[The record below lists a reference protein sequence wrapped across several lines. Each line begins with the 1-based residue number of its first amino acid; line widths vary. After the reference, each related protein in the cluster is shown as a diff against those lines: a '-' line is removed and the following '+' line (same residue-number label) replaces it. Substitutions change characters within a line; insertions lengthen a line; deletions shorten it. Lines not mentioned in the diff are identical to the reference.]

1 MLAFIL
7 TILFHALLAEAPV
20 DGRLLGHN
28 PGSLTLAIPTLAV
41 IILVLGLALILSTIT
56 KSSGITL
63 AAFIF
68 TVYKCTSLAGLRALG
83 FLHVRL
89 STGTFRPQLGELSPL
104 FVDCSA
110 ELLQPL
116 RVFSVVA
123 LWIITLRA
131 STQWL
136 HAELV
141 STSTSAVLAACPGC
155 VSHEQLISGQAADLK
170 DIRAVLEGARSV
182 AADTEARLVKKEGEL
197 AQVKGFVN
205 GVYIKSEIT
214 LAAFKARVA
223 ALEAQVFAARQDAA
237 AANAK
242 VDELVQLLTAA
253 LKDAKEK
260 DTIIAEQK
268 DELKASSEEREAIKA
283 ELAAANASKT
293 RTEISLATKESLAV
307 MNAKMMELLKAKI
320 KDLERV
326 ASHEK
331 AKADS
336 EQDNANLAKREAAV
350 YKAKTERL
358 EITTERQTREL
369 EQKTQELKSCHEQ
382 LTELKHNTEDAAEAS
397 HWKYMAEA
405 LASDLKTSTTERIDL
420 LAQLNRVKTAYHESH
435 AEVEELQHALN
446 ATKESPS
453 AAQTASG
460 ASLSQPSSPSAAQ
473 TSDRMDEQTASGK
486 ACDTR
491 VRSLFAREHYAQMDA
506 AMEAKERELAAA
518 HKEIAMLKKAL
529 QGKGKTSAPTSAT
542 KKAVTQARTP
552 TRTKSAN
559 VKADKEN
566 VVPRTPPSKSV
577 LSSVSVSPLRRA
589 VATLNMPS
597 SPQPSTSPSTSRI
610 PRSSIP
616 TLTRPPLARLPP

>member
-41 IILVLGLALILSTIT
+41 IILVLGLVLILSTIT
-56 KSSGITL
+56 KFSGITL

-89 STGTFRPQLGELSPL
+89 STGTFRPQLGELNTL
-104 FVDCSA
+104 FVDCST

-116 RVFSVVA
+116 RVFAVVA
-123 LWIITLRA
+123 LWVITLRA

-136 HAELV
+136 HADLV

-182 AADTEARLVKKEGEL
+182 AADTGARLGKKEDEL
-197 AQVKGFVN
+197 AQVKGYLSTVH
-205 GVYIKSEIT
+205 IHSEVT

-223 ALEAQVFAARQDAA
+223 ALEAEVIAARQDAA

-242 VDELVQLLTAA
+242 VNELVQFLTAERN
-253 LKDAKEK
+253 DAKEK
-260 DTIIAEQK
+260 DTMIAEQK

-283 ELAAANASKT
+283 ELAATNASKT
-293 RTEISLATKESLAV
+293 RVETSLAAKESLAA
-307 MNAKMMELLKAKI
+307 MNAKMVELLKAKI

-326 ASHEK
+326 ASDEK
-331 AKADS
+331 DKADR
-336 EQDNANLAKREAAV
+336 EQDKANLAKREAAV

-369 EQKTQELKSCHEQ
+369 EQKTQELKSCYEQ
-382 LTELKHNTEDAAEAS
+382 LTELKHNTEDAAEGS
-397 HWKYMAEA
+397 HWKHMAET

-420 LAQLNRVKTAYHESH
+420 IAQLNRVTAAYHESH

-446 ATKESPS
+446 ATTQESPS
-453 AAQTASG
+453 AAQTVSG
-460 ASLSQPSSPSAAQ
+460 ASQPSSP
-473 TSDRMDEQTASGK
+473 
-486 ACDTR
+486 
-491 VRSLFAREHYAQMDA
+491 
-506 AMEAKERELAAA
+506 
-518 HKEIAMLKKAL
+518 
-529 QGKGKTSAPTSAT
+529 
-542 KKAVTQARTP
+542 
-552 TRTKSAN
+552 
-559 VKADKEN
+559 
-566 VVPRTPPSKSV
+566 PPS
-577 LSSVSVSPLRRA
+577 
-589 VATLNMPS
+589 
-597 SPQPSTSPSTSRI
+597 
-610 PRSSIP
+610 
-616 TLTRPPLARLPP
+616 PPFRNLHPARQQESDVG

>member
-1 MLAFIL
+1 MLSLIL
-7 TILFHALLAEAPV
+7 VILVQVLLAEAPV
-20 DGRLLGHN
+20 GGRLLGHN

-41 IILVLGLALILSTIT
+41 VIFVLGLVLILSTIT

-83 FLHVRL
+83 FLHVRF
-89 STGTFRPQLGELSPL
+89 STGTFGPQGGFSTL

-110 ELLQPL
+110 EILQPL
-116 RVFSVVA
+116 RVYAVVA
-123 LWIITLRA
+123 LWIIALRA

-136 HAELV
+136 HADLV
-141 STSTSAVLAACPGC
+141 STSAVLAACPGC
-155 VSHEQLISGQAADLK
+155 VSHEQLICGQAADLK

-182 AADTEARLVKKEGEL
+182 AADTEARLHKKEDEL
-197 AQVKGFVN
+197 AQVKGYLSTVHIQFEV
-205 GVYIKSEIT
+205 VLE
-214 LAAFKARVA
+214 AFKARVA
-223 ALEAQVFAARQDAA
+223 ALEAGLVAARQDAA
-237 AANAK
+237 TAIAK

-268 DELKASSEEREAIKA
+268 DELKVSSEEREAIKA
-283 ELAAANASKT
+283 ELTSVNASKT
-293 RTEISLATKESLAV
+293 RTETSLATKESLAV
-307 MNAKMMELLKAKI
+307 MNAKMMELLKAKV

-326 ASHEK
+326 ASDEK
-331 AKADS
+331 AKANR
-336 EQDNANLAKREAAV
+336 EQDNANLAKREAAM

-369 EQKTQELKSCHEQ
+369 EQKIQELKSCHEQ
-382 LTELKHNTEDAAEAS
+382 LTELKHSTEDAAEANY
-397 HWKYMAEA
+397 WKNMAET
-405 LASDLKTSTTERIDL
+405 LASDLKGSTTERIEL

-435 AEVEELQHALN
+435 TEVEELQHALK
-446 ATKESPS
+446 AAKECTS
-453 AAQTASG
+453 AAQSASG
-460 ASLSQPSSPSAAQ
+460 ASQPSSPSAAQ
-473 TSDRMDEQTASGK
+473 TSDRMYEQTASGK

-506 AMEAKERELAAA
+506 AMEAKEQELAAA
-518 HKEIAMLKKAL
+518 HEEIALLKRAL
-529 QGKGKTSAPTSAT
+529 QGKGKGKSKTSAPTSAT
-542 KKAVTQARTP
+542 KKARMP
-552 TRTKSAN
+552 TRTQPIKLN
-559 VKADKEN
+559 ADKEN
-566 VVPRTPPSKSV
+566 AVPRTPSKSM

-589 VATLNMPS
+589 FATLNMSSSPS
-597 SPQPSTSPSTSRI
+597 PLPQPSNSPSTTSRI

>member
-1 MLAFIL
+1 MLAL
-7 TILFHALLAEAPV
+7 LLAILFHALLAEAPV
-20 DGRLLGHN
+20 DGRVLGHN

-41 IILVLGLALILSTIT
+41 IILVLGLVLILSTIT

-68 TVYKCTSLAGLRALG
+68 TVNKCTSLAGLRALG

-89 STGTFRPQLGELSPL
+89 STGTFRPQLGELSTL

-155 VSHEQLISGQAADLK
+155 VSHEQLISGQAADLR

-182 AADTEARLVKKEGEL
+182 AADTEARLVKKEDEL
-197 AQVKGFVN
+197 AQVKGYLSTVH
-205 GVYIKSEIT
+205 IQSEVV
-214 LAAFKARVA
+214 LEAFKARVA
-223 ALEAQVFAARQDAA
+223 ALEAEVVAARQDAA

-242 VDELVQLLTAA
+242 VDELVQLLTAGR
-253 LKDAKEK
+253 KDTQEK

-283 ELAAANASKT
+283 ELAAVNASKT
-293 RTEISLATKESLAV
+293 RVETSLAAKESLAV

-326 ASHEK
+326 ACDEK
-331 AKADS
+331 AKVDNA
-336 EQDNANLAKREAAV
+336 QDKANLAKREAAV

-382 LTELKHNTEDAAEAS
+382 LTELKHHTQDAAEAS
-397 HWKYMAEA
+397 HWKYVAET
-405 LASDLKTSTTERIDL
+405 LASDLKTSTTECIDL
-420 LAQLNRVKTAYHESH
+420 IAQLNRVTAAYHESH
-435 AEVEELQHALN
+435 AEVEELQYALN
-446 ATKESPS
+446 ATTQESPS
-453 AAQTASG
+453 SAQTASG
-460 ASLSQPSSPSAAQ
+460 ASQPPSPSAAQ
-473 TSDRMDEQTASGK
+473 TSNRMDEQTASGK

-506 AMEAKERELAAA
+506 AMEVKERELAAA
-518 HKEIAMLKKAL
+518 HEEIAMLKKAL
-529 QGKGKTSAPTSAT
+529 QSKGKTSAPTSAT
-542 KKAVTQARTP
+542 KKALTQARTP

-566 VVPRTPPSKSV
+566 VVPHTPPSNSMF
-577 LSSVSVSPLRRA
+577 SPVSVSPLRRA

-597 SPQPSTSPSTSRI
+597 SPQHSTSPSTTSRI

-616 TLTRPPLARLPP
+616 TLTRPPLARLPR

>member
-1 MLAFIL
+1 MLAL
-7 TILFHALLAEAPV
+7 LLAILFHALLAEAPV
-20 DGRLLGHN
+20 DGRVLGHN

-41 IILVLGLALILSTIT
+41 IILVLGLVLILSTIT

-68 TVYKCTSLAGLRALG
+68 TVNKCTSLAGLRALG

-89 STGTFRPQLGELSPL
+89 STGTFRPQLGELSTL

-116 RVFSVVA
+116 RVFAVVA

-155 VSHEQLISGQAADLK
+155 VSHEQLISGQAADLR

-182 AADTEARLVKKEGEL
+182 AADTGARLGKKEDEL
-197 AQVKGFVN
+197 AQVKGYLSTVH
-205 GVYIKSEIT
+205 IHSEVT

-223 ALEAQVFAARQDAA
+223 ALEAEVIAAHQDAA

-242 VDELVQLLTAA
+242 VEELVQLLTAGR
-253 LKDAKEK
+253 KDTQEK
-260 DTIIAEQK
+260 DRIIAEQK
-268 DELKASSEEREAIKA
+268 DELKGSSEEREAIKA

-293 RTEISLATKESLAV
+293 RVETSLAAKESLAV

-326 ASHEK
+326 ASDEK
-331 AKADS
+331 AKADNA
-336 EQDNANLAKREAAV
+336 QDKANLAKREAAV

-382 LTELKHNTEDAAEAS
+382 LTELKHHTEDAAEGS
-397 HWKYMAEA
+397 HWKYVAET

-420 LAQLNRVKTAYHESH
+420 IAQLNRVTAAYHESH
-435 AEVEELQHALN
+435 AEVEELQHALK
-446 ATKESPS
+446 ATKECPS

-460 ASLSQPSSPSAAQ
+460 ASPSQPSSPSAAQ
-473 TSDRMDEQTASGK
+473 TSNRMDEQTASGK

-491 VRSLFAREHYAQMDA
+491 VRSLFAREHYARMDA

-518 HKEIAMLKKAL
+518 HEEIAMLKKAL

-566 VVPRTPPSKSV
+566 AVPRTPSKSMF
-577 LSSVSVSPLRRA
+577 SPVSVSPLRRA

-597 SPQPSTSPSTSRI
+597 SPQLSTSPSTCRI

-616 TLTRPPLARLPP
+616 TLTRPPLARLPS

>member
-1 MLAFIL
+1 MLAL
-7 TILFHALLAEAPV
+7 TLIILFHALLAEAPV
-20 DGRLLGHN
+20 GGRLLGHN
-28 PGSLTLAIPTLAV
+28 PGSLTLAIPTLAA
-41 IILVLGLALILSTIT
+41 IILVLGLVLILSTIT

-89 STGTFRPQLGELSPL
+89 STGTFRPPLGELGTP

-116 RVFSVVA
+116 RVYAVVA
-123 LWIITLRA
+123 LWIIALRA

-136 HAELV
+136 HADLL
-141 STSTSAVLAACPGC
+141 STSAVLAACPGC

-182 AADTEARLVKKEGEL
+182 AADTEARLAKKEDEL
-197 AQVKGFVN
+197 AQVKGYLSTVH
-205 GVYIKSEIT
+205 IHSEVI
-214 LAAFKARVA
+214 LEAFKARVA
-223 ALEAQVFAARQDAA
+223 GLEAEVIAARQDTA

-242 VDELVQLLTAA
+242 VNEQVQLLTAA
-253 LKDAKEK
+253 HKDAKGK
-260 DTIIAEQK
+260 DTIISEQK

-293 RTEISLATKESLAV
+293 RTETSLATKECLAA

-326 ASHEK
+326 ASDEK
-331 AKADS
+331 VKADN
-336 EQDNANLAKREAAV
+336 EQDKANLAKREAAV

-358 EITTERQTREL
+358 EVTTERQTREL
-369 EQKTQELKSCHEQ
+369 EQKTQELKSCYEQ
-382 LTELKHNTEDAAEAS
+382 LTEIKHNTEEAAEAS
-397 HWKYMAEA
+397 HWKYVAET
-405 LASDLKTSTTERIDL
+405 LASDLKASTTERIDL

-435 AEVEELQHALN
+435 AEVEELQHALK
-446 ATKESPS
+446 ATKESLSTAQAASGASQPPSPS
-453 AAQTASG
+453 AAQASN
-460 ASLSQPSSPSAAQ
+460 
-473 TSDRMDEQTASGK
+473 RMDEQTASGK
-486 ACDTR
+486 AYDTR

-518 HKEIAMLKKAL
+518 HGEIALLKKAL
-529 QGKGKTSAPTSAT
+529 QGKGKTSASALTSTT
-542 KKAVTQARTP
+542 KKAQTP

-559 VKADKEN
+559 VKGNKEN
-566 VVPRTPPSKSV
+566 TVPRTPSKAV
-577 LSSVSVSPLRRA
+577 LSSVPVSPLRRA
-589 VATLNMPS
+589 VATFNMANMPS
-597 SPQPSTSPSTSRI
+597 PLPQPSASPSTTSRI

-616 TLTRPPLARLPP
+616 TLTRPPLARLPR

>member
-1 MLAFIL
+1 MLAL
-7 TILFHALLAEAPV
+7 TLIILFHALLAEAPV
-20 DGRLLGHN
+20 GGRLLGHN
-28 PGSLTLAIPTLAV
+28 PGSLTLAIPTLAA
-41 IILVLGLALILSTIT
+41 IILVLGLVLILSTIT

-89 STGTFRPQLGELSPL
+89 STGTFRPPLGELGTP

-116 RVFSVVA
+116 RVYAVVA
-123 LWIITLRA
+123 LWIIALRA

-136 HAELV
+136 HADLL
-141 STSTSAVLAACPGC
+141 STSAVLAACPGC

-182 AADTEARLVKKEGEL
+182 AADTEASLAKKEDEL
-197 AQVKGFVN
+197 AQVKGYLSTVH
-205 GVYIKSEIT
+205 IHSEVI
-214 LAAFKARVA
+214 LEAFKARVA
-223 ALEAQVFAARQDAA
+223 ALEAEVISARQDTA

-242 VDELVQLLTAA
+242 VNEQVQLLTAA
-253 LKDAKEK
+253 HKDAKGK
-260 DTIIAEQK
+260 DTIISEQK

-293 RTEISLATKESLAV
+293 RTETSLATKECLAV

-326 ASHEK
+326 ASDEK
-331 AKADS
+331 AKADN
-336 EQDNANLAKREAAV
+336 EQDKANLAKREAAV

-369 EQKTQELKSCHEQ
+369 EQKTQELKSCQEQ
-382 LTELKHNTEDAAEAS
+382 LTELKHTAEAS
-397 HWKYMAEA
+397 HWKYVADT
-405 LASDLKTSTTERIDL
+405 LASDLKASTTERIEL
-420 LAQLNRVKTAYHESH
+420 LAQLSRVKAAYHESH
-435 AEVEELQHALN
+435 AEVEELQHALS
-446 ATKESPS
+446 ATKESRS
-453 AAQTASG
+453 AAQNASG
-460 ASLSQPSSPSAAQ
+460 ASQPSSPSAAQ
-473 TSDRMDEQTASGK
+473 TSNRMDEQTASGK

-518 HKEIAMLKKAL
+518 HGEIALLKKAL
-529 QGKGKTSAPTSAT
+529 QGKGKTSASALTSAT
-542 KKAVTQARTP
+542 KKAQTP

-566 VVPRTPPSKSV
+566 TVPRTPSKAV
-577 LSSVSVSPLRRA
+577 LSSVPVSPLRRA
-589 VATLNMPS
+589 VATLNMANMPS
-597 SPQPSTSPSTSRI
+597 PLPQPSASPSTTSRI

-616 TLTRPPLARLPP
+616 TLTRPPLARLPR